1 MVFFAHG
8 TVVLAARLYGRS
20 AERLLRH
27 SARAR
32 MVRLMFG
39 SETTSRVPEANWRRL
54 FPEYALPPL
63 RPLEPWFD
71 KTWRVGEFVLG
82 TDAVPLISLEQLCT
96 KIGRSKLSNLPRRAT
111 SQQLQ

>member
-1 MVFFAHG
+1 
-8 TVVLAARLYGRS
+8 
-20 AERLLRH
+20 
-27 SARAR
+27 

-39 SETTSRVPEANWRRL
+39 SKTTSRGSRGEQAQTIPGKGWNMLFRL
-54 FPEYALPPL
+54 YG
-63 RPLEPWFD
+63 PLEPWFD

-111 SQQLQ
+111 SQLQ